1 MRALIVEDD
10 PQIARSVSRALEGAG
25 YVVEDVSDGEEAWF
39 RAETETFD
47 LIVLDL
53 GLPRLDGLTVLR
65 RIRAAEVPTPV
76 LILTARDSWME
87 RVDGIDAG
95 ADDYVS
101 KPFHGEELVAR
112 AGAIVRR
119 LGGHR
124 TPLLKAGDMVVD
136 TRRMRVTV
144 AGQAVALSPLEFRLL
159 RYLLHNINRVVSK
172 SEIAEHVYPAEQEPD
187 SNTLEVVVGR
197 LRRKLGGD
205 RLKTK
210 RGFGY
215 VVET

>member
-10 PQIARSVSRALEGAG
+10 PQIAKSVARALEGAG
-25 YVVEDVSDGEEAWF
+25 YLVDEVNDGEEGWF
-39 RAETETFD
+39 RAETDSFD

-53 GLPRLDGLTVLR
+53 GLPRLDGLTLLR

-124 TPLLKAGDMVVD
+124 TPLLKAGDIVVD
-136 TRRMRVTV
+136 ERRMRVTV
-144 AGQAVALSPLEFRLL
+144 AGEAVPLSPLEFRLL
-159 RYLLHNINRVVSK
+159 RYLIHNLNRVVSK
-172 SEIAEHVYPAEQEPD
+172 SEIAEHVYPTEQEPD

-205 RLKTK
+205 RLKTQ

-215 VVET
+215 VVEA